1 MISVAPAA
9 PSARE
14 VFALR
19 RSLGADRPTRSTVL
33 YWIYVGAL
41 LAFVVGGS
49 VWTAVDDAL
58 TRFGADLLIQAGP
71 ACLAAGLLAAARFGL
86 WQGPVAFAPPDCSLL
101 LTAPL
106 ARAELVRP
114 RLATGL
120 LAGGVAGVLLGALI
134 VAGAVASHSASAEVA
149 VCAAIATVLLGT
161 LAAAWSWL
169 VEVSAPRAM
178 AVARLSPA
186 AVVAVGALLAAGI
199 AGGVAREVA
208 LWSGPWGWPLLGVAH
223 GAAAGL
229 VGAVLALAIAA
240 VVTLAAWRAAGDC
253 PLERFIQRGRTSAS
267 LIASLASYD
276 LRTTG
281 VVRRRAL
288 AQDADGAGRAAL
300 PRLPASWLGR
310 PVLAPARRDLLYLR
324 GSGPRSLLAVALG
337 IGAGAGAATGEIKW
351 AAAACLA
358 GYGAAAMLLEPAR
371 TEVDVPSRS
380 ALLLP
385 WPLGRLL
392 WLHALVPAGCLAL
405 CAVAGACSATLAG
418 AAAPAA
424 PLAAAVL
431 AAPVAL
437 VLTLCAALV
446 TRRGGR
452 VPLSVIA
459 ASMADPTGGM
469 TVVIWLLTGPIAATV
484 AGSILLAGP
493 VSAAGFRQAAVA
505 TLVATALAAGLAVA
519 LRRLLLRPPAAD
531 QQI

>member
-1 MISVAPAA
+1 LTSAAPAA
-9 PSARE
+9 PSARQ
-14 VFALR
+14 VLALR
-19 RSLGADRPTRSTVL
+19 RALGADRPTRSTVL

-41 LAFVVGGS
+41 LGFVVGGTI
-49 VWTAVDDAL
+49 WTTVEDAL

-86 WQGPVAFAPPDCSLL
+86 WQGPVAFSPPDCTLL

-106 ARAELVRP
+106 GRAELVRP
-114 RLATGL
+114 RLSAGL
-120 LAGGVAGVLLGALI
+120 LAGGGAGVLVGALI
-134 VAGAVASHSASAEVA
+134 VAAAVASHSASVA
-149 VCAAIATVLLGT
+149 VGVCAAIAAALLGAV
-161 LAAAWSWL
+161 AAAASWL

-178 AVARLSPA
+178 ALARLSPV
-186 AVVAVGALLAAGI
+186 AVVAVGALVAAGF
-199 AGGVAREVA
+199 AGGVGRDIA

-229 VGAVLALAIAA
+229 AGAVLALSGAAA
-240 VVTLAAWRAAGDC
+240 VVLAAWRSAGDC
-253 PLERFIQRGRTSAS
+253 PLERFVQRGRTSAS

-288 AQDADGAGRAAL
+288 AQDADGTGRAAL
-300 PRLPASWLGR
+300 PRLPASRLGR

-324 GSGPRSLLAVALG
+324 ASGARSLVAVALG
-337 IGAGAGAATGEIKW
+337 TGAGASAATGEIKW

-358 GYGAAAMLLEPAR
+358 GYGAAATLLEPAR
-371 TEVDVPSRS
+371 TEVDVPGRA

-392 WLHALVPAGCLAL
+392 WLHAPVPAGCLAL
-405 CAVAGACSATLAG
+405 CAIAAACITTVAG

-424 PLAAAVL
+424 PFAAIVL

-469 TVVIWLLTGPIAATV
+469 TVVIWLLTGPIAATL

-493 VSAAGFRQAAVA
+493 VSAGGFRQAAVA
-505 TLVATALAAGLAVA
+505 TLVSAALAAALAVA
-519 LRRLLLRPPAAD
+519 LRRFLLRPPAAE
-531 QQI
+531 Q